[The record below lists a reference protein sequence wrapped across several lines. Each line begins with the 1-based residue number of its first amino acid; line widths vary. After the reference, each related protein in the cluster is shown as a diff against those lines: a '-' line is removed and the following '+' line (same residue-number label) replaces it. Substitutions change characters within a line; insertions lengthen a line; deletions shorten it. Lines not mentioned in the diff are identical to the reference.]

1 MQTTISMAATTVP
14 RVAYP
19 YKTRD
24 GGATVTIFVP
34 YNCHNHCPFCIN
46 KAEYEDMTGFS
57 EEAIC
62 RSIRLM
68 DSITPSCDFVFTG
81 GEPFADMESLQRM
94 LDCIPVTHKVYIN
107 TTLPVFETQTED
119 DIVAFT
125 QRNRHKITCINVSR
139 HMQHY
144 VEESNDQLLTRL
156 AVPFRINC
164 VLYKKYPV
172 DQLKPYLDRLLKS
185 MARRFSSALIIRK
198 RRRKTCT
205 KRK

>member
-1 MQTTISMAATTVP
+1 MKKSFLFNCSSVGTAWDLIHDSRRKRMQTTISMAATTVP

-94 LDCIPVTHKVYIN
+94 LDCIPVTHKSIS
-107 TTLPVFETQTED
+107 T
-119 DIVAFT
+119 
-125 QRNRHKITCINVSR
+125 RH
-139 HMQHY
+139 
-144 VEESNDQLLTRL
+144 
-156 AVPFRINC
+156 FRF
-164 VLYKKYPV
+164 L
-172 DQLKPYLDRLLKS
+172 R
-185 MARRFSSALIIRK
+185 
-198 RRRKTCT
+198 RRRKTISSLLHSGIGIKLRASTFHAICSIMW
-205 KRK
+205 KNRMISS